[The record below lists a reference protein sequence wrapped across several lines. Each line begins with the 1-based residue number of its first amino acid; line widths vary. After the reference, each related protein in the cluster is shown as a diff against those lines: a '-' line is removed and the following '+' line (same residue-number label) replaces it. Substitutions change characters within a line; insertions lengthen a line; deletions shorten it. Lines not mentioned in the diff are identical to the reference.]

1 MYYAVDVQTS
11 SGAVV
16 NTITFRV
23 SKDEAAQFRSAILS
37 AMQEQEAKASAPA
50 VVQAAAPAPAPAAV
64 PDLTS
69 QLQQLAALRD
79 AGVLT
84 EEEFAAKKA
93 DILSR
98 I

>member
-1 MYYAVDVQTS
+1 MQRRLLRRLAGSASV
-11 SGAVV
+11 AP
-16 NTITFRV
+16 V
-23 SKDEAAQFRSAILS
+23 SEP
-37 AMQEQEAKASAPA
+37 AP
-50 VVQAAAPAPAPAAV
+50 VAAAP
-64 PDLTS
+64 DLTV

-93 DILSR
+93 DILAR

>member
-1 MYYAVDVQTS
+1 
-11 SGAVV
+11 V

-23 SKDEAAQFRSAILS
+23 SRDEAGQFRSAILG
-37 AMQEQEAKASAPA
+37 AMQEQEAKASSPV
-50 VVQAAAPAPAPAAV
+50 VVQAAAPAAAAPAAAA
-64 PDLTS
+64 PDLTA

-84 EEEFAAKKA
+84 EEEFASKKA
-93 DILSR
+93 DILAR

>member
-1 MYYAVDVQTS
+1 MLRTQRP
-11 SGAVV
+11 
-16 NTITFRV
+16 RV
-23 SKDEAAQFRSAILS
+23 SRDEAAQFRSAILG
-37 AMQEQEAKASAPA
+37 AMQEQEAKASAPV
-50 VVQAAAPAPAPAAV
+50 VVQAAPAVPAPAAAA
-64 PDLTS
+64 PDLTA

-93 DILSR
+93 DILAR